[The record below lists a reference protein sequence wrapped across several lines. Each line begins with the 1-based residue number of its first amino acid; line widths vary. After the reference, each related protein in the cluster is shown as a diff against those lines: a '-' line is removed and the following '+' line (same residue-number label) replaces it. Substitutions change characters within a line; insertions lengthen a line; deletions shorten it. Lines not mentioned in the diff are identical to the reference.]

1 MLKFLTFI
9 ITLLIFSAPSAL
21 AYLDPGAG
29 SSVLAILMGGAS
41 GVLIIWHLFKEKIRS
56 VFKLNKN
63 KE

>member
-1 MLKFLTFI
+1 MLSV
-9 ITLLIFSAPSAL
+9 LIFILALFILSAPSAF

-41 GVLIIWHLFKEKIRS
+41 GVLIIWYLFKEKIRS